1 MLQPGKFGLGF
12 AVGQEPLSSAF
23 AAREVRVLA
32 TDRPQDGQ
40 PDGWSASGQHAGSL
54 DALFKEHLIGTRE
67 FSERVSFAPVDM
79 TSIGHIENRSYDF
92 LWSSCALE
100 HLGSL
105 EAGIDFIEASLPLLK
120 VGGIAVHTTEYNVSS
135 NAETLTNGPD
145 VIYRQR
151 DIEAI
156 GQRLRAL
163 SAAMSRPDF
172 DPGDEGPDIEFDY
185 APYFQ
190 NRRYH
195 IKVLAAGFIVTSML
209 LIIQRHSPPRNPHGT
224 VLRTL

>member
-1 MLQPGKFGLGF
+1 LN
-12 AVGQEPLSSAF
+12 
-23 AAREVRVLA
+23 
-32 TDRPQDGQ
+32 
-40 PDGWSASGQHAGSL
+40 
-54 DALFKEHLIGTRE
+54 
-67 FSERVSFAPVDM
+67 M
-79 TSIGHIENRSYDF
+79 TSIGPVGNRSYDF

-105 EAGIDFIEASLPLLK
+105 DAGIDFIESSLPLLK

-135 NAETLTNGPD
+135 NAETVVNGPD

-172 DPGDEGPDIEFDY
+172 DPGEDAPDIEFDHE
-185 APYFQ
+185 PYFQ

-195 IKVLAAGFIVTSML
+195 IKVLAAGFVVTSML
-209 LIIQRHSPPRNPHGT
+209 LIIQRHSPPRTQHGT